1 MALTGVDLN
10 LLPILDA
17 LLSERNVTRAAERMS
32 VGQPAM
38 SSALARLR
46 KQLGDPLLV
55 RDGRTYTLSALAES
69 LVVPVREV
77 VAAADAVLGVRTPF
91 DPARAKRTFTIMTSD
106 YVTMVLLKPLLAAFT
121 TDAPGVQ
128 LNVMRFGA
136 DFEER
141 LRRAGVDL
149 LICPMQ
155 LTEALTDLPRTVLF
169 EDIFVLVGDRDHP
182 DLRQPVS
189 IERFRQLR
197 YVGNPGLVV
206 AQLEAQGVFPNTQ
219 LNVLAGHAIVP
230 FFLTGTQLV
239 SLIQERLARAVC
251 EQARLRIQP
260 SPVAL
265 QPLVEVMHWSTINSA
280 DPGHQWLRSRLV
292 EQAKELA
299 AS

>member
-46 KQLGDPLLV
+46 KQLGDPLLI
-55 RDGRTYTLSALAES
+55 RDGRAYTLSALAES
-69 LVVPVREV
+69 LIVPVREV

-91 DPARAKRTFTIMTSD
+91 DPSRAKRTFTIMTSD
-106 YVTMVLLKPLLAAFT
+106 YVTMVLLKPLLATLAT
-121 TDAPGVQ
+121 QAPGVQ
-128 LNVMRFGA
+128 LNVTRFGL
-136 DFEER
+136 DFEEQ
-141 LRRAGVDL
+141 LRRASVDL

-169 EDIFVLVGDRDHP
+169 EDNFVLVGDRDNP
-182 DLRQPVS
+182 DLREPVS
-189 IERFRQLR
+189 VERFRQLR

-206 AQLEAQGVFPNTQ
+206 AQLEAQGVFPDTQ

-230 FFLTGTQLV
+230 FFLTGTELV

-251 EQARLRIQP
+251 EQAQLRIQP
-260 SPVAL
+260 SPVPL
-265 QPLVEVMHWSTINSA
+265 QSLVEVMHWSTINAA
-280 DPGHQWLRSRLV
+280 DPGHQWFRSSLIQ
-292 EQAKELA
+292 QAKKLTE
-299 AS
+299 S